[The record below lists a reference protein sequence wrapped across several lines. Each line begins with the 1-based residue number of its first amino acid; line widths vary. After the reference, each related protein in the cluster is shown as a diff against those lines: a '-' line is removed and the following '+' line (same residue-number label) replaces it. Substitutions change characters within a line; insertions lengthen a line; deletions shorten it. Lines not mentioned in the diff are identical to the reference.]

1 MEHIIV
7 TNNTLSY
14 YDKKLKSYIGANKP
28 VKGVD
33 YFTEADKKELVEAV
47 IEAVPS
53 AEGVSF

>member
-7 TNNTLSY
+7 TDNTLSY
-14 YDKKLKSYIGANKP
+14 YDKKIKAYIGANKP

-33 YFTEADKKELVEAV
+33 YFTKADKEELVEAV
-47 IEAVPS
+47 LASIPT